1 MNDSVESEALVM
13 PSSSGS
19 PTAGR
24 LPVGHDLL
32 VLLLEHPLLDLLVDE
47 EVGVAHLGDA
57 HAAQHL
63 PHDRLDVLVVDLH
76 ALESVDLLHLVHQ
89 VARQLLLAEHLE
101 DVVRVGRAVHQRL
114 AGLHAVA
121 RVHADVLALGDQVLL
136 GQVRAL
142 LAVHLGGDDQLAL
155 ALGVLAE
162 RHHAVDL
169 RDDRVILRLAR
180 LEELGHAGQTARDVL
195 GLRGL
200 ARHLGDD
207 FARADLVAVVDGDDR
222 RPAAGSSCAG
232 CPVLGS
238 VFDVA
243 LRVADGDART
253 GLGVLATR

>member
-1 MNDSVESEALVM
+1 M
-13 PSSSGS
+13 
-19 PTAGR
+19 
-24 LPVGHDLL
+24 
-32 VLLLEHPLLDLLVDE
+32 
-47 EVGVAHLGDA
+47 
-57 HAAQHL
+57 
-63 PHDRLDVLVVDLH
+63 LVVDLH
-76 ALESVDLLHLVHQ
+76 ALESVDLLDLVHQ
-89 VARQLLLAEHLE
+89 VARELLLAQHLE

-136 GQVRAL
+136 GQVGAQ

-180 LEELGHAGQTARDVL
+180 LEELGHAGQTAGDVL

-207 FARADLVAVVDGDDR
+207 LAGVDLVAVVDGDDR
-222 RPAAGSSCAG
+222 ALRQEVAAPAARSGQR
-232 CPVLGS
+232 L
-238 VFDVA
+238 DLA

-253 GLGVLATR
+253 GVRVLGLDDRLARRGR